1 MNEKERKLITYLL
14 FLLIIEI
21 IIYIFVVPTL
31 QNSILSQLDSYNYLR
46 KSLMEAKNKNS
57 NLRDGYTKW
66 EEVPKELEIIERDY
80 LFENSIEEIR
90 LLLKRISSNSGI
102 SLGEISYDYGDI
114 SDNITKIKI
123 DFSLT
128 APYDSLRRFIGE
140 IEKDSR
146 FIVLKSINLI
156 STVSGIINAK
166 ISIFIYASKK
176 K

>member
-14 FLLIIEI
+14 FFLIIEI

-31 QNSILSQLDSYNYLR
+31 QDSVLSQLDSYNYLR
-46 KSLMEAKNKNS
+46 KSFMEAKKRNS
-57 NLRDGYTKW
+57 DLMDEYTKW
-66 EEVPKELEIIERDY
+66 EDVPKELEIIERDY
-80 LFENSIEEIR
+80 LFENSVEEIR
-90 LLLKRISSNSGI
+90 LFLKRISSNSGI
-102 SLGEISYDYGDI
+102 SLGEISYDYEDI

-123 DFSLT
+123 DFTLK

-146 FIVLKSINLI
+146 FIVLKNINLI
-156 STVSGIINAK
+156 STASEIINAK